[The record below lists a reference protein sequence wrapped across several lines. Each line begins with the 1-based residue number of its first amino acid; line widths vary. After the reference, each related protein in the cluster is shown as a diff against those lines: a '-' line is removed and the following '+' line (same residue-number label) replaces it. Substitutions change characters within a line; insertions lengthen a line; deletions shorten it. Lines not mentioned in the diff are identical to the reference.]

1 MSLLL
6 FIPSVSL
13 LLFIPSVSL
22 LLFSPSVE
30 CEGESCCLTAAS
42 SGRLQDCRVITL
54 IGFEGERATTNNW
67 LWEFLITICTVT
79 LVTVFPAMF
88 RITPWVVC
96 KMQVIKFLTWFLEHI
111 FLFNLIEWNWIDKIF
126 FLSELQQRRKGED
139 AVRRLCLSLAKCE
152 SHFSNLKTKPSVQLE
167 LQCGNHYVFR
177 KGRRSQKW
185 SHQQRAITRNISI
198 LDFSYTLFLSFHIWV
213 RLFKGPIWCE
223 LMSDCHKMLN
233 NHKLEDFDMV
243 KTIGTGEFC
252 FVTFYR
258 DKNHNFGHQ
267 PDCGED

>member
-1 MSLLL
+1 ML
-6 FIPSVSL
+6 
-13 LLFIPSVSL
+13 
-22 LLFSPSVE
+22 
-30 CEGESCCLTAAS
+30 
-42 SGRLQDCRVITL
+42 
-54 IGFEGERATTNNW
+54 
-67 LWEFLITICTVT
+67 
-79 LVTVFPAMF
+79 
-88 RITPWVVC
+88 
-96 KMQVIKFLTWFLEHI
+96 
-111 FLFNLIEWNWIDKIF
+111 EWNWIDKIF

-152 SHFSNLKTKPSVQLE
+152 SHFSNLKTKPSVQLQ
-167 LQCGNHYVFR
+167 LQSCNHYVFR
-177 KGRRSQKW
+177 AGRHSQKW

-198 LDFSYTLFLSFHIWV
+198 LDSSYTLFLSFHIWV
-213 RLFKGPIWCE
+213 GLFEGSIWCE